1 MSTKTIEVA
10 TSGNTNEARVRSS
23 KRLATGV
30 RAGGLVDDWNSPFRR
45 PMPYPEPRP
54 EIDGGI

>member
-1 MSTKTIEVA
+1 MTTKTIEIA
-10 TSGNTNEARVRSS
+10 SSGHPNQERVRSS
-23 KRLATGV
+23 KRLSTGV

-45 PMPYPEPRP
+45 PMPTPDPRP